1 MKIDYTSFKDVDL
14 KGKKILMRVDINSN
28 IDLDKMEIRDSPRI
42 RTLVSALKE
51 YFKESAVIILAHQSR
66 PGKDDFTDLDIHAKE
81 IEKYL
86 GRTVKFVKDI
96 FGEQATQA
104 IKELQPGDVLVLNN
118 VRKFEGEM
126 KGYKDFSEAENTE
139 MVKTLFPL
147 VDYVIVDAFG
157 AAHRA
162 HASIVGWPKMMAGP
176 ITDKELD
183 ILKKLMENP
192 EKPMAMLIGGAK
204 AIDKFKAMKYNFDND
219 KLDYALCSG
228 LTAILI
234 FEALGKNMGEPNHKI
249 IAEDL
254 EVNKDMI
261 IETYNKYKDK
271 IVIPEDLI
279 IDENGNRKTIGIDEA
294 GVYNTTTG
302 DIGPKTVEKF
312 KEVIMRCKTII
323 ANGPPGIFEM
333 EVFRKA
339 TNELIEAMVAAT
351 NENNAFTII
360 GGGEM
365 GAAASMAGKA
375 DEVSFIS
382 TAGGAMLEIL
392 SGKDL
397 PMIKALREKKYSA
410 IH

>member
-1 MKIDYTSFKDVDL
+1 MDIDYTSFKDVDL
-14 KGKKILMRVDINSN
+14 KGKKVLMRVDINSN
-28 IDLDKMEIRDSPRI
+28 IDVETMTIRDSPRI
-42 RTLVSALKE
+42 RALVPALNK
-51 YFKESAVIILAHQSR
+51 YFKKSAVIILAHQSR
-66 PGKDDFTDLDIHAKE
+66 PGSDDFTDLDIHAKE

-86 GRTVKFVKDI
+86 GRPVKFVKDI
-96 FGEQATQA
+96 YGADAIQA
-104 IKELQPGDVLVLNN
+104 IKDLKKGEVLVLNN

-139 MVKTLFPL
+139 MIKTLFPL

-162 HASIVGWPKMMAGP
+162 HASIVGWPKMIAGP

-183 ILKKLMENP
+183 ALKKIMVTP
-192 EKPMAMLIGGAK
+192 DKPVAMLIGGAK
-204 AIDKFKAMKYNFDND
+204 AIDKFKAMKFNFDNG

-249 IAEDL
+249 IADDL
-254 EVNKDMI
+254 EENKSMI
-261 IETYNKYKDK
+261 METYEKYKDK
-271 IVIPEDLI
+271 ILLPVDLI
-279 IDENGNRKTIGIDEA
+279 IDDNGSRKTIGIDEA
-294 GVYNTTTG
+294 GTYNTTTG
-302 DIGPKTVEKF
+302 DIGEKTVKKF
-312 KEVIMRCKTII
+312 KDVIMKCKTII
-323 ANGPPGIFEM
+323 ANGPPGIFEK
-333 EVFRKA
+333 EVFREA
-339 TNELIEAMVAAT
+339 TNEMVEAMVEAT
-351 NENNAFTII
+351 KKNKALTII

-375 DEVSFIS
+375 DGVSFIS

-397 PMIKALREKKYSA
+397 PMIKALREKKFKK
-410 IH
+410 

>member
-1 MKIDYTSFKDVDL
+1 MKIDYTSFKDVNL

-42 RTLVSALKE
+42 RALVPALNE
-51 YFKESAVIILAHQSR
+51 YFKKSAVIILAHQSR
-66 PGKDDFTDLDIHAKE
+66 PGRDDFVDLDIHANE

-86 GRTVKFVKDI
+86 GRPVKFVKDI
-96 FGEQATQA
+96 YGDLAVQA
-104 IKELQPGDVLVLNN
+104 IKDLKKGEVLVLNN

-139 MVKTLFPL
+139 MVKSLFPL

-176 ITDKELD
+176 ITDRELD
-183 ILKKLMENP
+183 ALKKIMQQP

-204 AIDKFKAMKYNFDND
+204 AIDKFKAMKYNFDNE

-234 FEALGKNMGEPNHKI
+234 FEALGKDMGESNRKI

-254 EVNKDMI
+254 EANRAMI
-261 IETYNKYKDK
+261 TETYEKYKEK
-271 IVIPEDLI
+271 ILLPEDLI
-279 IDENGNRKTIGIDEA
+279 IDDNGSRKAIGIDEA
-294 GVYNTTTG
+294 GTYNTTTG

-312 KEVIMRCKTII
+312 NETLMKCKTIV
-323 ANGPPGIFEM
+323 ANGPPGIFEQ
-333 EVFRKA
+333 EVFRKS
-339 TNELIEAMVAAT
+339 TNEIIETMVAAT
-351 NENNAFTII
+351 KKNNALTII

-375 DEVSFIS
+375 DDVSFIS

-392 SGKDL
+392 SGNDL
-397 PMIKALREKKYSA
+397 PMIRALREKKA
-410 IH
+410 

>member
-1 MKIDYTSFKDVDL
+1 MKIDYTSFKDVNL
-14 KGKKILMRVDINSN
+14 KGKKVLMRVDINSN
-28 IDLDKMEIRDSPRI
+28 IDLEKMKIRDSPRI
-42 RTLVSALKE
+42 RALVPALNR
-51 YFKESAVIILAHQSR
+51 YFKKSAVIILAHQSR
-66 PGKDDFTDLDIHAKE
+66 PGRDDFIDLDIHAKE

-86 GRTVKFVKDI
+86 GRPVKFVKDI
-96 FGEQATQA
+96 YGDQAVQA
-104 IKELQPGDVLVLNN
+104 IEDLKKGEVLVLNN

-126 KGYKDFSEAENTE
+126 KAYDDFSEAENTE

-176 ITDKELD
+176 ITDRELD
-183 ILKKLMENP
+183 ALKKIMQDP

-204 AIDKFKAMKYNFDND
+204 AIDKFKAMKYNFDNE

-234 FEALGKNMGEPNHKI
+234 FEALGKNMGELNRKI

-254 EVNKDMI
+254 EANKDMI
-261 IETYNKYKDK
+261 IETYEKYKEK
-271 IVIPEDLI
+271 IILPEDLI
-279 IDENGNRKTIGIDEA
+279 IDDNGSRKAIGIDEA
-294 GVYNTTTG
+294 GTYNTTTG

-312 KEVIMRCKTII
+312 NEILMKCKTIV
-323 ANGPPGIFEM
+323 ANGPPGIFEQ
-333 EVFRKA
+333 EVFRKS
-339 TNELIEAMVAAT
+339 TNEIVGTMVAAT
-351 NENNAFTII
+351 KKNNALTII

-365 GAAASMAGKA
+365 GAAASMAGFA
-375 DEVSFIS
+375 DDVSFIS

-397 PMIKALREKKYSA
+397 PMIRALREKKA
-410 IH
+410 